1 MENRKWKM
9 ENGKWKMEN
18 GKWKMK
24 NGKWKMEN
32 GEWSNT
38 RNTPYVTFAP
48 NHVPHCPIVL
58 S

>member
-18 GKWKMK
+18 GKWKME
-24 NGKWKMEN
+24 NGKWKKIKVYN
-32 GEWSNT
+32 S
-38 RNTPYVTFAP
+38 FIF
-48 NHVPHCPIVL
+48 IVDIFE